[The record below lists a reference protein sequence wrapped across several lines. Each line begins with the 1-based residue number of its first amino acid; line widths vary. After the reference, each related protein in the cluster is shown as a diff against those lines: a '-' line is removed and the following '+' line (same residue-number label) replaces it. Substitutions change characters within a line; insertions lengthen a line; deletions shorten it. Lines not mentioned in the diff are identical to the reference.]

1 MSEANNFLNK
11 LRMADSATKRRW
23 LVGLSFAAAL
33 IVVFA
38 WGQYFNSLVLPP
50 SAVQGG
56 VPDQGQTFTF
66 GSVAALSQRTEA
78 DLEATI
84 FRNVIGFG
92 EAKGIDRAE
101 NADKILR

>member
-66 GSVAALSQRTEA
+66 GQTLRAGLGVIWERVLASFHNLGTMLFSPKSYPVTPASQ
-78 DLEATI
+78 
-84 FRNVIGFG
+84 
-92 EAKGIDRAE
+92 
-101 NADKILR
+101 